1 MDWDFN
7 LALKALFTWSL
18 AQWHKCF
25 SQYLSILSAHTLRWT
40 LQIHSSL
47 EKAHDEWMETF
58 EHNCKF
64 VPHSLW
70 KMDLFLKKKNN
81 NTFLNVLW
89 YSVIVNCHTP
99 WAVAACSGM
108 QSEKKAL
115 TLAVIQMASHLII
128 WFIEEFM
135 LHSLTASF
143 LWSLYCVSL
152 GWMCFTSV
160 KIVILC

>member
-1 MDWDFN
+1 M
-7 LALKALFTWSL
+7 
-18 AQWHKCF
+18 
-25 SQYLSILSAHTLRWT
+25 
-40 LQIHSSL
+40 LQIYSSL

-64 VPHSLW
+64 VPHNLW
-70 KMDLFLKKKNN
+70 KTDFFFL
-81 NTFLNVLW
+81 TFLNVLW
-89 YSVIVNCHTP
+89 YSAILNCHTP

-115 TLAVIQMASHLII
+115 TLAVIQIASHLII

-143 LWSLYCVSL
+143 LWSLYCMSL
-152 GWMCFTSV
+152 GWMCFCEDRDIVLAHIWMLQCSKLA
-160 KIVILC
+160 KIQLFWRCTHSLMIS